1 MTFVRPQSVPHN
13 LPLILVTHARRF
25 KSPMNGQSSCGT
37 LQSQTIVV
45 RVVTVLSTKL
55 TLSWTLST
63 WRMNVKQQTPQSAEF
78 SQVKKSKSKKYISN
92 YYFEKD
98 LDKAV
103 VKKE

>member
-1 MTFVRPQSVPHN
+1 
-13 LPLILVTHARRF
+13 
-25 KSPMNGQSSCGT
+25 MNGQSSCGT
-37 LQSQTIVV
+37 PQSQTVVV
-45 RVVTVLSTKL
+45 RVVTVLSTKR
-55 TLSWTLST
+55 TLSWILST

-103 VKKE
+103 VNKEYNYKKCCNDEKGM